1 MGHFQKVKKQRERCK
16 TKARK
21 GKDEKEDKTL
31 KSEKPPH
38 QVCVFS
44 IKLGKY

>member
-1 MGHFQKVKKQRERCK
+1 MI

-31 KSEKPPH
+31 KREKPPH
-38 QVCVFS
+38 QVCVCVFFFFFS
-44 IKLGKY
+44 GSFLTTKLGKF